1 MSKRKNFESIVSSL
15 IIIKD
20 TNKDNEI
27 YNSEYFKP
35 CKSEYIFEHTIYKCQ
50 FCLKYYP
57 EECKIITC

>member
-1 MSKRKNFESIVSSL
+1 MSKRKNLENVVSSL

-20 TNKDNEI
+20 TNKDSNT

-35 CKSEYIFEHTIYKCQ
+35 CKSEYIFKHTIYQCP

-57 EECKIITC
+57 EEFKRKK